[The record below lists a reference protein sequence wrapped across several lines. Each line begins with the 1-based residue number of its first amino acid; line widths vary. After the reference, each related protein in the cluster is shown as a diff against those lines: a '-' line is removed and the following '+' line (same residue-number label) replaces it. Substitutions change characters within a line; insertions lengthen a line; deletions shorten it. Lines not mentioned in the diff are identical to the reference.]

1 MAGYTEALESA
12 RRILGSYATIG
23 RICGG
28 LSGESVRKW
37 AERGRPPRTEYS
49 GETDYASAI
58 SRATRGEVP
67 RQDLRP
73 KRQPKG
79 WKKAA

>member
-1 MAGYTEALESA
+1 MAGYAEALESA
-12 RRILGSYATIG
+12 RQILGSYATIG

-37 AERGRPPRTEYS
+37 SVRGYPPRTEYS

-67 RQDLRP
+67 RKDLRP
-73 KRQPKG
+73 AKRLKE
-79 WKKAA
+79 AA